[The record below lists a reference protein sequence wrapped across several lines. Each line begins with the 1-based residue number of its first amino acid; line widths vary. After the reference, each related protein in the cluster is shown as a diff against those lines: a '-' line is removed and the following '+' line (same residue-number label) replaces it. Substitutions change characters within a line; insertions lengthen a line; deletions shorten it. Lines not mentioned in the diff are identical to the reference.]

1 MDGQVKVFENEKV
14 DKELKLKEVED
25 QRQSD
30 RDEIKKLRKSLE
42 VASHMVDDEKLAKL
56 KLEATIKQEVFE

>member
-1 MDGQVKVFENEKV
+1 MIAVKVFENEKV